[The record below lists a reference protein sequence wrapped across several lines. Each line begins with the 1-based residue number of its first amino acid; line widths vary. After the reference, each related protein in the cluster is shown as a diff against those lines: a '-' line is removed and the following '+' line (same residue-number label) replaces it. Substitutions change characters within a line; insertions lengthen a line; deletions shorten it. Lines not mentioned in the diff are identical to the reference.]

1 MTKVKSVNSNDIVV
15 RSSSEEFLVFSVQQS
30 GDSVNVKYEDETL
43 WITQKM
49 MGVLFDVESNTI
61 TYHLKEIF
69 ESEELDRNSTTR
81 KIRVVQKEGNRN
93 VGREVE
99 HYNLEVIISV
109 GYRENAV
116 RETQLNYKRLYREYK
131 TEIVSSE
138 L

>member
-1 MTKVKSVNSNDIVV
+1 M
-15 RSSSEEFLVFSVQQS
+15 
-30 GDSVNVKYEDETL
+30 KYEDETL

-131 TEIVSSE
+131 TEKE
-138 L
+138 EHL